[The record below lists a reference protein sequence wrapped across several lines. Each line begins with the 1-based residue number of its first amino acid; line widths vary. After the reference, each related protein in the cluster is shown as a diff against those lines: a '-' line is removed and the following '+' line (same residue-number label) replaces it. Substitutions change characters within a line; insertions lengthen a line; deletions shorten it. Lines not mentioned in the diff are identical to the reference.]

1 MTPFLQLLISLVIII
16 TAAKLGGYISFRIGQ
31 PAVLGELFIGI
42 VLGPSIVDIL
52 HFSFITDQHL
62 PDEIH
67 ALAEIGVLLLM
78 FLAGLDLH
86 LADLARSSKV
96 SAFAG
101 TLGVIFPLAMGTGAG
116 LLFSMEL
123 QSAIYI
129 GLILAATSVSI
140 SAQTLMELNVI
151 RSRVG
156 IGLLGAAV
164 FDDILIILG
173 LSIFTALSQPATGGG
188 FGEVFF
194 IILRMVLYL
203 GIASLVGWLVFP
215 KISQR
220 ISNQPVSQGLIAF
233 VFVTILLYSW
243 FAEVGGQMSAIIG
256 AFWAGLWFGRTPLKE
271 RIGNGISTIA
281 YGIFI
286 PIFFV
291 NIGLSAD
298 AHELTIGSLLLL
310 LGMLVVA
317 ILGKILG
324 AGWGAR
330 LGGLS
335 WRESLQLG
343 IGMASR
349 GEVGLIVASVG
360 VSSGL
365 IQSETFVALV
375 GVIILTT
382 ILTPIFLRIS
392 FSYKPKLSVAEQES
406 KEGA

>member
-1 MTPFLQLLISLVIII
+1 
-16 TAAKLGGYISFRIGQ
+16 
-31 PAVLGELFIGI
+31 
-42 VLGPSIVDIL
+42 
-52 HFSFITDQHL
+52 
-62 PDEIH
+62 
-67 ALAEIGVLLLM
+67 
-78 FLAGLDLH
+78 LDC
-86 LADLARSSKV
+86 S
-96 SAFAG
+96 
-101 TLGVIFPLAMGTGAG
+101 
-116 LLFSMEL
+116 
-123 QSAIYI
+123 
-129 GLILAATSVSI
+129 
-140 SAQTLMELNVI
+140 
-151 RSRVG
+151 
-156 IGLLGAAV
+156 GAAV

-310 LGMLVVA
+310 LGMLAVA

-324 AGWGAR
+324 AGCGAR

-335 WRESLQLG
+335 WCESLQLG
-343 IGMASR
+343 IGMVSR
-349 GEVGLIVASVG
+349 GEVGLIVAAVG

-392 FSYKPKLSVAEQES
+392 FSYKPKLSIAEQES

>member
-1 MTPFLQLLISLVIII
+1 VD
-16 TAAKLGGYISFRIGQ
+16 
-31 PAVLGELFIGI
+31 VLHL
-42 VLGPSIVDIL
+42 
-52 HFSFITDQHL
+52 SFITDQHL
-62 PDEIH
+62 SDEIH

-101 TLGVIFPLAMGTGAG
+101 TLGVIFPLAMGIGAG
-116 LLFSMEL
+116 LLFLMDL
-123 QSAIYI
+123 QSAIYV

-156 IGLLGAAV
+156 VGLLGAAV

-188 FGEVFF
+188 FGGVFF

-220 ISNQPVSQGLIAF
+220 IANQPVSQGLIAF

-310 LGMLVVA
+310 LVMLVVA

-349 GEVGLIVASVG
+349 GEVGLIVAAVG
-360 VSSGL
+360 VTNGL

-382 ILTPIFLRIS
+382 ILTPIFLRMS
-392 FSYKPKLSVAEQES
+392 FSYQPKVSLAKQES
-406 KEGA
+406 EEGA

>member
-1 MTPFLQLLISLVIII
+1 
-16 TAAKLGGYISFRIGQ
+16 
-31 PAVLGELFIGI
+31 
-42 VLGPSIVDIL
+42 
-52 HFSFITDQHL
+52 
-62 PDEIH
+62 
-67 ALAEIGVLLLM
+67 
-78 FLAGLDLH
+78 
-86 LADLARSSKV
+86 
-96 SAFAG
+96 
-101 TLGVIFPLAMGTGAG
+101 
-116 LLFSMEL
+116 
-123 QSAIYI
+123 
-129 GLILAATSVSI
+129 
-140 SAQTLMELNVI
+140 MELNVI

-271 RIGNGISTIA
+271 RIGNGISIIA

-310 LGMLVVA
+310 LGMLAVA

-324 AGWGAR
+324 AGCGAR

-343 IGMASR
+343 IGMVSR
-349 GEVGLIVASVG
+349 GEVGLIVAAVG

-392 FSYKPKLSVAEQES
+392 FSYKPKLSIAEQES